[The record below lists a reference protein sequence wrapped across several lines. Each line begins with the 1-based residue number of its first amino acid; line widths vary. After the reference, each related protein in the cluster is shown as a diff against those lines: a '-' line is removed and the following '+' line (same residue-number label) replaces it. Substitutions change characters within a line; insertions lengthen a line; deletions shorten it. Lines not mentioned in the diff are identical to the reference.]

1 MLLLRR
7 LTLPASNINA
17 MFQKH
22 RYLMFPSK
30 SIHTDGIRAG
40 VMVRTC
46 ISGRYV
52 WLLMFLLSF
61 FGFGQVGWRTA
72 LVVLHSRY
80 LFGAL
85 EPSAYAT
92 YK

>member
-7 LTLPASNINA
+7 LTLPASNIDA

-61 FGFGQVGWRTA
+61 FGFGQVG
-72 LVVLHSRY
+72 LHPRY

-85 EPSAYAT
+85 ELSAYAT